1 MIVDTMSLLEVA
13 AELQSDLKN
22 EVSVK
27 MKRILA
33 DRKYWRTVLKYGNS
47 KKTIYFNPLEIRTKR
62 LNRFVVLPFSHGK
75 KDFKKFGIAF
85 TVILIFYYNKYPYVV
100 WFVNGLNEVA
110 FFKKTLFRP
119 L

>member
-1 MIVDTMSLLEVA
+1 MSLLEVA

-27 MKRILA
+27 MKRILT

-75 KDFKKFGIAF
+75 K
-85 TVILIFYYNKYPYVV
+85 ILRSL
-100 WFVNGLNEVA
+100 GLH
-110 FFKKTLFRP
+110 L

>member
-47 KKTIYFNPLEIRTKR
+47 KKQYISIPWKYGRSGLIDLWFFLSVMGKR
-62 LNRFVVLPFSHGK
+62 F
-75 KDFKKFGIAF
+75 
-85 TVILIFYYNKYPYVV
+85 
-100 WFVNGLNEVA
+100 
-110 FFKKTLFRP
+110 
-119 L
+119 